1 MITKWSRLDTSTD
14 NQNNQK
20 VDGTKVKH
28 RRCKTGASATNQ
40 INMAGY
46 SGGPNRGPYYGGGSI
61 RDVGPSYRFQVTGLD
76 EKWTNFLVEK
86 VRARFG
92 AEYGVVKKDS
102 VLDPKTTHLIVGHR
116 RR

>member
-1 MITKWSRLDTSTD
+1 MITKRSRLDTSTV
-14 NQNNQK
+14 NQK
-20 VDGTKVKH
+20 IKKSGTKVKH
-28 RRCKTGASATNQ
+28 RRCKTAAANQ
-40 INMAGY
+40 INMAGS
-46 SGGPNRGPYYGGGSI
+46 SGGPNRGPYYSGGSI

-102 VLDPKTTHLIVGHR
+102 VLDHKTTHLIVGHR